1 MDDQISW
8 YVELAIK
15 PGQLDNFR
23 SLTAEMVRVTRRES
37 GVLAYQRFV
46 SSDYKVIHVYERYA
60 NSDAAN
66 AHLQIFMNT
75 FADRFQRMVERTRF
89 LVFGCP
95 TTELKATLEQ
105 FGATC
110 LGPFGDF
117 EYWA

>member
-1 MDDQISW
+1 MGDQISW

-23 SLTAEMVRVTRRES
+23 ALTGEMVRITRRES

-46 SSDYKVIHVYERYA
+46 SSDSKVIHVYERYA

-66 AHLQIFMNT
+66 VHLQIFINT

-95 TTELKATLEQ
+95 TAELKATLER
-105 FGATC
+105 FDATY
-110 LGPFGDF
+110 LAPFGDF

>member
-1 MDDQISW
+1 MGDQISW

-23 SLTAEMVRVTRRES
+23 ALTGEMVRVTRRES

-46 SSDYKVIHVYERYA
+46 SSDSNVIHVYERYA

-66 AHLQIFMNT
+66 AHLQIFIKT
-75 FADRFQRMVERTRF
+75 FADRFQRMVARTRF

-95 TTELKATLEQ
+95 TAELKATLER
-105 FGATC
+105 FGATY
-110 LGPFGDF
+110 LAPFGDF
-117 EYWA
+117 GYWA